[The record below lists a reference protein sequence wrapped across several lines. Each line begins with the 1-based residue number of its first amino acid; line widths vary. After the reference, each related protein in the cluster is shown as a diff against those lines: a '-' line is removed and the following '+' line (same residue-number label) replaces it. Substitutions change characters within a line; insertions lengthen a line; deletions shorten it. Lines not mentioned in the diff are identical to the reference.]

1 MLWGHH
7 MHRRNLRPL
16 RSNNSQSMTSTRPL
30 DGRCRNF
37 PLLQMLNFPGWLPVV
52 ARTTQHPSN
61 SNKLHHS
68 SNCRMVIPVK
78 AHSKSGASK
87 TKQQFGRSWR
97 SKLPISVPA
106 FTCIQLVHSAHSGD
120 GLSLHPPLVF
130 DGFVGV
136 GNAVE
141 ADAGLLL
148 VVASHVA
155 HRRGVRSRLKESR
168 PLRLAA
174 NTNWTCVI

>member
-1 MLWGHH
+1 MPMSSCGIPLFLMEPCRTPICSQKCPPSLVVFAVDPSSQFQEFQEQRHGEDCFS
-7 MHRRNLRPL
+7 RPKIPPQL
-16 RSNNSQSMTSTRPL
+16 APYLSGTETSTNMITGEL
-30 DGRCRNF
+30 KSQVDKIWEAFWTG
-37 PLLQMLNFPGWLPVV
+37 GI
-52 ARTTQHPSN
+52 SN
-61 SNKLHHS
+61 
-68 SNCRMVIPVK
+68 
-78 AHSKSGASK
+78 
-87 TKQQFGRSWR
+87 
-97 SKLPISVPA
+97 PISVPA

-120 GLSLHPPLVF
+120 GFSLDPPLVF